1 MPILCVSGYFVLYL
15 VCLQIVKERSGEM
28 KIRIACCDDEK
39 QQLELYK
46 TMFTNIEMRQ
56 DIKLNVEYFLS
67 GNFMLERFQSEKNPF
82 DLVYLDM
89 DMDEKSGLDLAK
101 EIRQNYHSDCLIL
114 FLTNYPKYM
123 QNSFDVRA
131 FQYMI
136 KPVQFDEFER
146 KFNAAR
152 KYLEKDDKNRVVLK
166 IDEDNVVFF
175 TNEIYYIEKEKSS
188 KQFLVYLEDKCVVAK
203 GVLSAIE
210 NQLLE
215 QHFMRTHRSYLVN
228 MKHIRRI
235 QKNDLV
241 LSNGNLV
248 PISRRKEKELKQQ
261 FMRYAILER

>member
-1 MPILCVSGYFVLYL
+1 
-15 VCLQIVKERSGEM
+15 M

-114 FLTNYPKYM
+114 FFTNYPKYM

-203 GVLSAIE
+203 GVLSAI
-210 NQLLE
+210 
-215 QHFMRTHRSYLVN
+215 
-228 MKHIRRI
+228 
-235 QKNDLV
+235 
-241 LSNGNLV
+241 
-248 PISRRKEKELKQQ
+248 
-261 FMRYAILER
+261 

>member
-1 MPILCVSGYFVLYL
+1 
-15 VCLQIVKERSGEM
+15 M

-56 DIKLNVEYFLS
+56 DIELNVEYFLS

-123 QNSFDVRA
+123 QSSFDVRT

-136 KPVQFDEFER
+136 KPVQFEEFER

>member
-1 MPILCVSGYFVLYL
+1 
-15 VCLQIVKERSGEM
+15 M

-56 DIKLNVEYFLS
+56 DIELSVEYFLS

>member
-1 MPILCVSGYFVLYL
+1 
-15 VCLQIVKERSGEM
+15 M

-82 DLVYLDM
+82 D
-89 DMDEKSGLDLAK
+89 
-101 EIRQNYHSDCLIL
+101 
-114 FLTNYPKYM
+114 
-123 QNSFDVRA
+123 
-131 FQYMI
+131 
-136 KPVQFDEFER
+136 
-146 KFNAAR
+146 
-152 KYLEKDDKNRVVLK
+152 
-166 IDEDNVVFF
+166 
-175 TNEIYYIEKEKSS
+175 
-188 KQFLVYLEDKCVVAK
+188 LVYLEDKCVVAK

>member
-1 MPILCVSGYFVLYL
+1 
-15 VCLQIVKERSGEM
+15 M

-136 KPVQFDEFER
+136 KPVQFVEFEK

>member
-1 MPILCVSGYFVLYL
+1 
-15 VCLQIVKERSGEM
+15 M

-188 KQFLVYLEDKCVVAK
+188 KQFLVYLQDKCVVAK

>member
-1 MPILCVSGYFVLYL
+1 
-15 VCLQIVKERSGEM
+15 M

-89 DMDEKSGLDLAK
+89 DMDEKSGLNLAK

-152 KYLEKDDKNRVVLK
+152 KYLEKYDKNRVVLK

>member
-1 MPILCVSGYFVLYL
+1 
-15 VCLQIVKERSGEM
+15 M

-188 KQFLVYLEDKCVVAK
+188 IQFLGYLEDKCVVAK

>member
-1 MPILCVSGYFVLYL
+1 
-15 VCLQIVKERSGEM
+15 M

-136 KPVQFDEFER
+136 KPVQFDEFEK

>member
-1 MPILCVSGYFVLYL
+1 
-15 VCLQIVKERSGEM
+15 M

-89 DMDEKSGLDLAK
+89 DMDEKSGFDLAK

>member
-1 MPILCVSGYFVLYL
+1 
-15 VCLQIVKERSGEM
+15 M

-136 KPVQFDEFER
+136 KPVQFDEFEK

-152 KYLEKDDKNRVVLK
+152 KYLEKDVKNRVVLK

>member
-1 MPILCVSGYFVLYL
+1 
-15 VCLQIVKERSGEM
+15 M

-261 FMRYAILER
+261 FMRYAILEG

>member
-1 MPILCVSGYFVLYL
+1 
-15 VCLQIVKERSGEM
+15 M

-123 QNSFDVRA
+123 QSSFDVRA

-136 KPVQFDEFER
+136 KPVQFEEFER

-203 GVLSAIE
+203 GVLNAIE

>member
-1 MPILCVSGYFVLYL
+1 
-15 VCLQIVKERSGEM
+15 M

-136 KPVQFDEFER
+136 KPVQFDEFEK

-203 GVLSAIE
+203 RVLSAIE

>member
-1 MPILCVSGYFVLYL
+1 
-15 VCLQIVKERSGEM
+15 M

-89 DMDEKSGLDLAK
+89 YMDEKSGFDLAK

>member
-1 MPILCVSGYFVLYL
+1 
-15 VCLQIVKERSGEM
+15 M

-123 QNSFDVRA
+123 
-131 FQYMI
+131 
-136 KPVQFDEFER
+136 
-146 KFNAAR
+146 
-152 KYLEKDDKNRVVLK
+152 
-166 IDEDNVVFF
+166 
-175 TNEIYYIEKEKSS
+175 
-188 KQFLVYLEDKCVVAK
+188 
-203 GVLSAIE
+203 
-210 NQLLE
+210 
-215 QHFMRTHRSYLVN
+215 
-228 MKHIRRI
+228 
-235 QKNDLV
+235 
-241 LSNGNLV
+241 
-248 PISRRKEKELKQQ
+248 
-261 FMRYAILER
+261 

>member
-1 MPILCVSGYFVLYL
+1 
-15 VCLQIVKERSGEM
+15 M

-166 IDEDNVVFF
+166 IDEGNVVFF

>member
-1 MPILCVSGYFVLYL
+1 
-15 VCLQIVKERSGEM
+15 M

-136 KPVQFDEFER
+136 KPDQFDEFER
-146 KFNAAR
+146 KFNVAR

>member
-1 MPILCVSGYFVLYL
+1 MN
-15 VCLQIVKERSGEM
+15 
-28 KIRIACCDDEK
+28 IRIACCDDEK

>member
-1 MPILCVSGYFVLYL
+1 
-15 VCLQIVKERSGEM
+15 M

-101 EIRQNYHSDCLIL
+101 EIWQNYHSDCLIL

-136 KPVQFDEFER
+136 KPVQFDEFEK

>member
-1 MPILCVSGYFVLYL
+1 
-15 VCLQIVKERSGEM
+15 M

-39 QQLELYK
+39 QQVELYK

-136 KPVQFDEFER
+136 KPVQFDEFEK

>member
-1 MPILCVSGYFVLYL
+1 
-15 VCLQIVKERSGEM
+15 M

-89 DMDEKSGLDLAK
+89 DMDEKSGLNLAK

>member
-1 MPILCVSGYFVLYL
+1 
-15 VCLQIVKERSGEM
+15 M

-152 KYLEKDDKNRVVLK
+152 KYLEKDDKNRV
-166 IDEDNVVFF
+166 DEDNVVFF

>member
-1 MPILCVSGYFVLYL
+1 
-15 VCLQIVKERSGEM
+15 M

-89 DMDEKSGLDLAK
+89 DMDEKSGLDPAK

>member
-1 MPILCVSGYFVLYL
+1 
-15 VCLQIVKERSGEM
+15 M

-136 KPVQFDEFER
+136 KPVQFDEFEK

-215 QHFMRTHRSYLVN
+215 QHFMWTHRSYLVN

>member
-1 MPILCVSGYFVLYL
+1 
-15 VCLQIVKERSGEM
+15 M

-114 FLTNYPKYM
+114 FLINYPKYM

-136 KPVQFDEFER
+136 KPVQFDEFEK

>member
-1 MPILCVSGYFVLYL
+1 
-15 VCLQIVKERSGEM
+15 M

-56 DIKLNVEYFLS
+56 DIELNVEYFLS

-123 QNSFDVRA
+123 QSSFDVRA

-136 KPVQFDEFER
+136 KPVQFEEFER

-152 KYLEKDDKNRVVLK
+152 KYLEKDDKNRVILK

>member
-1 MPILCVSGYFVLYL
+1 
-15 VCLQIVKERSGEM
+15 M

-56 DIKLNVEYFLS
+56 DIIQNVEYFLS

-136 KPVQFDEFER
+136 KPVQFDEFEK

>member
-1 MPILCVSGYFVLYL
+1 
-15 VCLQIVKERSGEM
+15 M

-56 DIKLNVEYFLS
+56 DIELNVEYFLS

-123 QNSFDVRA
+123 QSSFDVRA

-136 KPVQFDEFER
+136 KPVQFEEFER

-188 KQFLVYLEDKCVVAK
+188 RQFLVYLEDKCVVAK

>member
-1 MPILCVSGYFVLYL
+1 
-15 VCLQIVKERSGEM
+15 M

-215 QHFMRTHRSYLVN
+215 QDFMRTHRSYLVN

>member
-1 MPILCVSGYFVLYL
+1 
-15 VCLQIVKERSGEM
+15 M
-28 KIRIACCDDEK
+28 KIRIACCDGEK

-136 KPVQFDEFER
+136 KPVQFDEFEK

>member
-1 MPILCVSGYFVLYL
+1 
-15 VCLQIVKERSGEM
+15 M

-46 TMFTNIEMRQ
+46 TMFTNIELRQ

-67 GNFMLERFQSEKNPF
+67 GNFMLERFQSEKNPVE
-82 DLVYLDM
+82 LVYLDM

-136 KPVQFDEFER
+136 KPVQFDEFEK

>member
-1 MPILCVSGYFVLYL
+1 
-15 VCLQIVKERSGEM
+15 M

-56 DIKLNVEYFLS
+56 DIELSVEYFLS

-123 QNSFDVRA
+123 QSSFDVRA

-136 KPVQFDEFER
+136 KPVQFEEFER

-248 PISRRKEKELKQQ
+248 PNSRRKEKELKQQ

>member
-1 MPILCVSGYFVLYL
+1 
-15 VCLQIVKERSGEM
+15 M

-56 DIKLNVEYFLS
+56 DIELSVEYFLS

-89 DMDEKSGLDLAK
+89 DIDEKSGLDLAK

-123 QNSFDVRA
+123 QSSFDVRA

-136 KPVQFDEFER
+136 KPVQFEEFER

>member
-1 MPILCVSGYFVLYL
+1 
-15 VCLQIVKERSGEM
+15 M

-136 KPVQFDEFER
+136 KSVQFDEFEK

>member
-1 MPILCVSGYFVLYL
+1 
-15 VCLQIVKERSGEM
+15 M

-46 TMFTNIEMRQ
+46 PMFTNIEMRQ

-136 KPVQFDEFER
+136 KPVQFDEFEK

>member
-1 MPILCVSGYFVLYL
+1 
-15 VCLQIVKERSGEM
+15 M

-46 TMFTNIEMRQ
+46 MMFTNIEMRQ

-136 KPVQFDEFER
+136 KPVQFDEFEK

>member
-1 MPILCVSGYFVLYL
+1 
-15 VCLQIVKERSGEM
+15 M

-136 KPVQFDEFER
+136 KPVQFDEFEK
-146 KFNAAR
+146 KFTAAR

>member
-1 MPILCVSGYFVLYL
+1 
-15 VCLQIVKERSGEM
+15 M

-56 DIKLNVEYFLS
+56 DIELNVEYFLS

-152 KYLEKDDKNRVVLK
+152 KYLEKDDENRVGLK